1 MRCDPAEL
9 ESVARRFRREI
20 WRSAPLDAVVESG
33 VQVKRFGPVQ
43 ATAFEDL
50 PEVRSLNT
58 IEGAAE
64 PGAVAEGYLAEAVEW
79 MRYREVEYRAKVAAS
94 RPGATEAESWL
105 ESKGFERG
113 DVWTKYVR
121 EAAPPHLPVLPE
133 VEVVEL
139 GPDCGDGIS
148 DLASE
153 GLGLPFLAGTLFYD
167 LPNLDAW
174 HCYVALLD
182 EEPVACGSMMV
193 HEGVAELGLDATVES
208 ARGNG
213 CHQALLTRRLLDA
226 AVAGCHTV
234 FGEVGEGEE
243 SKPAHR
249 NLLCAGFARAYG
261 SQSWCRPAGLDLG

>member
-9 ESVARRFRREI
+9 ESVAKRFRREM
-20 WRSAPLDAVVESG
+20 WRSAPTDAVIESG
-33 VQVKRFGPVQ
+33 VQVREFGPVQ

-50 PEVRSLNT
+50 PAEQSLNA
-58 IEGAAE
+58 IDGAAE
-64 PGAVAEGYLAEAVEW
+64 PGAVEGGYLAEAVEW
-79 MRYREVEYRAKVAAS
+79 MRYREVDYRIKVAAS
-94 RPGATEAESWL
+94 RPGAEAAEAWLRTE
-105 ESKGFERG
+105 GFEPG
-113 DVWTKYVR
+113 AEWAKYVR
-121 EAAPPHLPVLPE
+121 EASPPHLPLLPE
-133 VEVVEL
+133 VEVIEL
-139 GPDCGDGIS
+139 GPGCGDGIS

-167 LPNLDAW
+167 LPTREGW

-182 EEPVACGSMMV
+182 DEPVACGSMMV

-234 FGEVGEGEE
+234 FAEVGESGGA
-243 SKPAHR
+243 KPAHR
-249 NLLCAGFARAYG
+249 NLLCAGFQLAYVSRAW
-261 SQSWCRPAGLDLG
+261 SRPRGLMHI